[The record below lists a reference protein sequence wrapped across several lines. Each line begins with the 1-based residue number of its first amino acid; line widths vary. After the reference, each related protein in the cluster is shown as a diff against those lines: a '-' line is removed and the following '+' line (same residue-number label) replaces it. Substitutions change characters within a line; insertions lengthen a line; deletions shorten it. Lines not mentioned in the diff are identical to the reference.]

1 MWCQPVPVAS
11 SINATSLLL
20 GLGMAQAALTYQP
33 ALQNFEALSKAK
45 DKEFKGMKEAEV
57 NRLREEFS
65 NQSQAALSA
74 AKTEYAALS
83 RGKTDQ
89 QMDKLLWERAE
100 KAGVAGKIKADID
113 AMGGPAK
120 VMKQSDRVVAEFV
133 REVLDESRPKAKVSL
148 AETVVTSLVMAQP
161 AHARWSGFR
170 RGGCY
175 LFWFT
180 VSVGYATDVAHK
192 SCDR

>member
-1 MWCQPVPVAS
+1 MTFTKL
-11 SINATSLLL
+11 ILATALLL
-20 GLGMAQAALTYQP
+20 GLGIAQAAPAYEP
-33 ALQNFEALSKAK
+33 ALQSFEALSKAK
-45 DKEFKGMKEAEV
+45 DKEFKGMKEADV
-57 NRLREEFS
+57 KRLREEFS

-74 AKTEYAALS
+74 AKSEYATLS

-120 VMKQSDRVVAEFV
+120 VMQQSDRLVAEFV
-133 REVLDESRPKAKVSL
+133 RDVLDESRPQAKVSM
-148 AETVVTSLVMAQP
+148 AETVVTALVMAQP
-161 AHARWSGFR
+161 AHARWSGAR
-170 RGGCY
+170 RGVCY
-175 LFWFT
+175 AIWFT
-180 VSVGYATDVAHK
+180 LSVGYATDLAHK